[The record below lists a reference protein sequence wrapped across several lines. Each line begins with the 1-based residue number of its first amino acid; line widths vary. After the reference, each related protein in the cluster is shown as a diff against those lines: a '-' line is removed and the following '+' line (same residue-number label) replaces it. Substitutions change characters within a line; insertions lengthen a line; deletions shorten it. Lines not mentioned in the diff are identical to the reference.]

1 MKRTLAL
8 LRSLRICIGCLI
20 ATFKTRLLSGQEH
33 DLSPAELDQRFRIL
47 LRCGF

>member
-8 LRSLRICIGCLI
+8 LRSVRICIGCLI
-20 ATFKTRLLSGQEH
+20 ATFKNRLLSGQEH
-33 DLSPAELDQRFRIL
+33 DLTPTEVDQRFRIM